1 MNKKSKRP
9 TKFGPRPNRLSECLW
24 RLSDGLLYVY
34 EADLSKIS
42 TAWGRR
48 TFIELGLSPCGAL
61 VEYYLHD
68 KRLKHHTGSC
78 VRLTNQNALSIIAQ
92 LQLVQ
97 YTVQGP
103 CPQSQ
108 TVIYCNK
115 YLSTLLPLE
124 YALNE
129 AKRYLREFKATYKGN

>member
-24 RLSDGLLYVY
+24 RQADGLLYVY

-48 TFIELGLSPCGAL
+48 TFIEVDVSPNGSLA
-61 VEYYLHD
+61 EYYLHD

-78 VRLTNQNALSIIAQ
+78 VRLTNQNALSLIAQ

-97 YTVQGP
+97 YTAQG
-103 CPQSQ
+103 S

-115 YLSTLLPLE
+115 YLQTLLPLE

-129 AKRYLREFKATYKGN
+129 AKRYLREFKATYK